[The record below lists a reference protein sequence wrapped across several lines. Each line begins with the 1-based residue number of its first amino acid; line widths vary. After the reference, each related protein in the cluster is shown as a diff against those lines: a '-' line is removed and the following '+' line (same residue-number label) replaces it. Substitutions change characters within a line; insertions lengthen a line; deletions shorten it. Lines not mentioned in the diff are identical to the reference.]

1 MRRINLLLIAGAV
14 FALTGCAT
22 IDQAGS
28 SLSCMLARATGQACG
43 GQEGTVSS
51 GQQAGRFEQLQSAF
65 EEEIQGAR
73 AAQERAVQ
81 AMQGLSPKLR
91 ATAGDVQLL
100 NVEITDSSTQQKR
113 SMRTLDSVT
122 IDMPLGGKG
131 RDAYTRAMDEIK
143 GLANTLADNRGSA
156 SIVVQ
161 QAAPDVKARRVNTA
175 SGETKSPGGQP
186 IKVEKQM
193 AQGLPAGVER
203 YTVKAGPIRGN
214 L

>member
-1 MRRINLLLIAGAV
+1 MRRIKSLLLVGAIL
-14 FALTGCAT
+14 ALTGCAT
-22 IDQAGS
+22 MDEAS
-28 SLSCMLARATGQACG
+28 NSLSCMLARATGKACG
-43 GQEGTVSS
+43 GQDGTVTS
-51 GQQAGRFEQLQSAF
+51 GAQSNRFEQLQTVF
-65 EEEIQGAR
+65 EQEIQGAR
-73 AAQERAVQ
+73 SAQERAVQ
-81 AMQGLSPKLR
+81 ATQGLSPKLR

-113 SMRTLDSVT
+113 SMRTLDSIT

-161 QAAPDVKARRVNTA
+161 QAAADVKARRVNTA

-186 IKVEKQM
+186 IKVEKQV
-193 AQGLPAGVER
+193 ATALPAGVER